1 MSERVDLAILG
12 GGCAGL
18 SLARALAE
26 QAYKDRVV
34 IIEPRRSYH
43 HDRTWCF
50 WAEAEHQHSEIV
62 SKTWQRWQISTA
74 GHVINHIGSRLSY
87 QQIRSDDFY
96 QACLT
101 AIAGIPTI
109 DLRQGLRAET
119 VTDQGDHVRVET
131 DAGLILADSVIDTR
145 PRPPHTDKA
154 ALWQDFSGADV
165 ETKQPC
171 FDPSTAGLMQNMTS
185 DENGLKFT
193 YILPMSAHQAL
204 VQTTRFAITPSSP
217 DRLDNEFLS
226 DLNALIN
233 GPVTLHR
240 WERGCLPMGQTELSL
255 GESPRI
261 LRAGLAGGAL
271 RA

>member
-1 MSERVDLAILG
+1 MSERVALAILG

-62 SKTWQRWQISTA
+62 SKTWQRWQITT
-74 GHVINHIGSRLSY
+74 GHVINHTGSRLSY

-119 VTDQGDHVRVET
+119 ISDQGDHVRVET

-145 PRPPHTDKA
+145 PRPYRMGG
-154 ALWQDFSGADV
+154 ALAGFSGADV

-171 FDPSTAGLMQNMTS
+171 FDPSTTGLTNMTS

-193 YILPMSAHQAL
+193 YILPMSASGSGTVA
-204 VQTTRFAITPSSP
+204 VESRQTH
-217 DRLDNEFLS
+217 RLILGFCRWTLYNR
-226 DLNALIN
+226 
-233 GPVTLHR
+233 PVPCIDGTDII
-240 WERGCLPMGQTELSL
+240 MGQAELSL
-255 GESPRI
+255 GIPR
-261 LRAGLAGGAL
+261 
-271 RA
+271 